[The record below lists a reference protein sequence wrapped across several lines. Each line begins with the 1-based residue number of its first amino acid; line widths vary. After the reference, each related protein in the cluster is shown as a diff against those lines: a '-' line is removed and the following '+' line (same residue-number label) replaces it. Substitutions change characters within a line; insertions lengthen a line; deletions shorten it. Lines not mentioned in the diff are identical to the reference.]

1 MKKISILVITLF
13 TFLKLSLA
21 DEGMWLPIFL
31 EQLNET
37 EMKSMGMKIS
47 AKDIYD
53 INNGSL
59 KDAIVLFGRGCTGEI
74 ISEQGLLLTNHH
86 CGYGSIQNLSSV
98 ENDYLTH
105 GFWAMKQ
112 QEELPCP
119 GLTVSLLIRMEDV
132 SAKILKDINPQ
143 LTEAQRAVIIS
154 KNANDIIEEL
164 KKNSSNNF
172 VIRPFYNGNE
182 FYLFEY
188 EVYKDIRLVGAP
200 PSAIGKFGGD
210 TDNWVWPR
218 HTGDFSLFRI
228 YVDKDNKPTAFSKD
242 NKPYFPKKS
251 LTISAKGVQKND
263 FTFVF
268 GYPGRTQEYLPSS
281 AVSMILNHQNPANI
295 AIREKILEIM
305 DGEMKKND
313 KVRIQY
319 SAKYA
324 GIANYWKKWLGE
336 SKGLERYNAIERKI
350 EFEKQFLLWAN
361 QQKGNSGYIN
371 LLSDFEK
378 IYKTYTPVNVAVEVY
393 GEALM
398 GIELLELVD
407 QFQKLVSLSLADSI
421 NNKEL
426 EKTLTQIK
434 NYAAQHF
441 KNYDTE
447 TDKKLFAAIIPMFRS
462 NIPTEINQTI
472 FSEYDKKFKNNYKL
486 WADELFKKTMF
497 IDENKVNNLLNNYKP
512 TMAKQIA
519 KDPAYILVEK
529 ASTTFDK
536 EVFPTYRKHRIAID
550 SLNRIYIKAQ
560 QISELKKRFY
570 PDANSTLRIAY
581 GKVDDYEPIDGVHYL
596 HYTTIDGI
604 MEKGTQEIE
613 DYQVPAKLKALYEK
627 KDYGRWT
634 VNGTVPVAFTASN
647 HTTGGNSGSP
657 VFNAEG
663 QLIGTN
669 FDRNWEGTMSDIMYD
684 PSMCRNIVLDIRYA
698 LFIIEK
704 YAGCNRL
711 IDEMKIVFE

>member
-1 MKKISILVITLF
+1 MKKITLF
-13 TFLKLSLA
+13 AVTILLCFKISIA

-31 EQLNET
+31 EQLNEA
-37 EMKSMGMKIS
+37 EMKSMGMKIT

-98 ENDYLTH
+98 DKDYLTH
-105 GFWAMKQ
+105 GFWAMKF

-119 GLTVSLLIRMEDV
+119 GLTVSMLIRMEDV
-132 SAKILKDINPQ
+132 TKKILKEVNPQ
-143 LTEAQRAVIIS
+143 LTEAQRSVIIN
-154 KNANDIIEEL
+154 KNTNAILEEL
-164 KKNSSNNF
+164 KNTSTNSF
-172 VIRPFYNGNE
+172 TIRPFYNGNE
-182 FYLFEY
+182 YYLFEY

-200 PSAIGKFGGD
+200 PSSIGKFGGD

-228 YVDKDNKPTAFSKD
+228 YADKDNKPAPFSKD
-242 NKPYFPKKS
+242 NKPYIPKKS
-251 LTISAKGVQKND
+251 LTISAKGVQKED

-295 AIREKILEIM
+295 AIKEKILEIM
-305 DGEMKKND
+305 DSEMKKSD

-319 SAKYA
+319 AAKYA

-336 SKGLERYNAIERKI
+336 SKGLERYNAIERKN

-361 QQKGNSGYIN
+361 QQKGNAGYAN
-371 LLSDFEK
+371 LLNDFEK
-378 IYKTYTPVNVAVEVY
+378 IYKEFTPINVAVEVY
-393 GEALM
+393 GEGLM
-398 GIELLELVD
+398 GIELMKFVD
-407 QFQKLVSLSLADSI
+407 QFETLVNISLADSI
-421 NNKEL
+421 DNKEL
-426 EKTLTQIK
+426 ESTVTKIK
-434 NYAAQHF
+434 NFAARHF
-441 KNYDTE
+441 KNYHIE
-447 TDKKLFAAIIPMFRS
+447 TDKKLFAAIIPMFRK
-462 NIPTEINQTI
+462 NIPETVNKNI
-472 FSEYDKKFKNNYKL
+472 FAEYDKKFKNNYTL
-486 WADELFKKTMF
+486 WAEELYKKTMF
-497 IDENKVNNLLNNYKP
+497 VDENKIKNLLNNYKP
-512 TMAKQIA
+512 SMSKQIA
-519 KDPAYILVEK
+519 KDPAYRLVEK
-529 ASTTFDK
+529 AKKTFKK
-536 EVFPTYRKHRIAID
+536 EVFPFYRKHKISID

-560 QISELKKRFY
+560 QQSGLKKRFY

-581 GKVDDYEPIDGVHYL
+581 GKVNDYEPLDGVQYL
-596 HYTTIDGI
+596 HYTTINGI
-604 MEKGTQEIE
+604 MEKGTQDVE
-613 DYQVPAKLKALYEK
+613 DYQVPAKLKELYEK
-627 KDYGRWT
+627 KDFGRWA

-698 LFIIEK
+698 LFVIEK
-704 YAGCNRL
+704 YAGCHRL